1 MTSKPRKKGK
11 DQKKEEGALYS
22 GRTMNL
28 VAALKYSIFVIRYF
42 KHPLKILLTYVKKHT
57 NTIVELRKGGVFNSF
72 GYGDVGLGLYRI
84 WGVCEYGIR
93 PKDAKKFRVVVDIGA
108 HIGYFSVFLGVLNP
122 KCHVLSYEIDKGNF
136 EKLKQ
141 NINNCGALNVIPIH
155 SAVTDK
161 CGFVNYFSGR
171 DCSEF
176 STTKISFSNSATIVN
191 EGLIAVGT
199 VNSITLNDVIEGNNL
214 DYVDF
219 LKLDCEGAE
228 FEILYST
235 TKENFKK
242 IKAIGGEYHEYG
254 RQTVHELI
262 DYLSTSGHSKHIEE
276 RSGIGLIHYTK
287 N

>member
-1 MTSKPRKKGK
+1 MSNLLFRS
-11 DQKKEEGALYS
+11 QKLMS
-22 GRTMNL
+22 IL
-28 VAALKYSIFVIRYF
+28 PQSIKYSIFVIRYF
-42 KHPLKILLTYVKKHT
+42 KHPIKILHMYVKKHK

-93 PKDAKKFRVVVDIGA
+93 PKDAKKFRLVIDIGA
-108 HIGYFSVFLGVLNP
+108 HIGLFSVFLGVLNP
-122 KCHVLSYEIDKGNF
+122 KCQVLCFEIDKDNF

-141 NINNCGALNVIPIH
+141 NINNCGASNVIPIH

-161 CGFVNYFSGR
+161 CGVVNYFSGR

-176 STTKISFSNSATIVN
+176 STTKISFSNSAAIVD
-191 EGLIAVGT
+191 EGLVAVGT
-199 VNSITLNDVIEGNNL
+199 VNSIDVIEVNNL
-214 DYVDF
+214 GYVDF

-235 TKENFKK
+235 TKEN
-242 IKAIGGEYHEYG
+242 
-254 RQTVHELI
+254 L
-262 DYLSTSGHSKHIEE
+262 
-276 RSGIGLIHYTK
+276 K